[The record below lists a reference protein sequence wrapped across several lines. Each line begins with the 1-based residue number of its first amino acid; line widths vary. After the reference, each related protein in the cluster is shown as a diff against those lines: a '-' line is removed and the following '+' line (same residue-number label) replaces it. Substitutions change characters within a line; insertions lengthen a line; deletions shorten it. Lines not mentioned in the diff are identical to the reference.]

1 MHTSPGPAEQGRR
14 MMAGGLPFPPWAYRR
29 AAPWHQQVWLQL
41 SALSTRH
48 WSFNATSLVGSVW
61 ESGTNP
67 SKTIKTQLGGLRPHH
82 RVLDPSGLKSS
93 LILHVGCCLL
103 DSLCRA
109 LKVSLKPFHIP
120 QKNTVMVTSLLFS
133 FHWSCYARANETLLE
148 IHLNNSLKKKINPAR
163 KLLWNIYI
171 FLEITELRDCR
182 GHPVIH
188 IRCPVCHLQSS

>member
-1 MHTSPGPAEQGRR
+1 MHTSPGPTEQGRR

-67 SKTIKTQLGGLRPHH
+67 SKTIRTQLGGLRPHH
-82 RVLDPSGLKSS
+82 RVLDPSGLKEF
-93 LILHVGCCLL
+93 LNPARWVLPAGLTVPGTEGFFKTLPHPT
-103 DSLCRA
+103 
-109 LKVSLKPFHIP
+109 K
-120 QKNTVMVTSLLFS
+120 KNTIMVTSLLFS

-148 IHLNNSLKKKINPAR
+148 IIL
-163 KLLWNIYI
+163 
-171 FLEITELRDCR
+171 
-182 GHPVIH
+182 
-188 IRCPVCHLQSS
+188 